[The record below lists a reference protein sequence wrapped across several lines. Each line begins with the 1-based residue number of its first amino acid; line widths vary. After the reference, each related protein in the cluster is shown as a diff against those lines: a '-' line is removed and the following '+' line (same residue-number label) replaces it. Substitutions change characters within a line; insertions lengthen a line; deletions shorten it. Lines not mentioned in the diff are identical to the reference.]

1 MIRTVKLGFNEPYT
15 GIWVEGKNEF
25 HFHNEEDLK
34 ETVERWERALSRLC
48 GANIKLVV
56 VT

>member
-34 ETVERWERALSRLC
+34 ETMERWERALSRLY
-48 GANIKLVV
+48 GANIRLVV